1 MKERKVTVI
10 FQPSGRRGQVEAGT
24 TVLQAAREL
33 GVAIESVCGE
43 KHTCGKCKVRVEEG
57 FFERESLRSRR
68 EHLSP
73 FAAEEIK
80 FIGDREREAG
90 YRLACI
96 AEFDGDALV
105 YIPEESRGGKQVIRK
120 AARDLAIE
128 LNPGV
133 KAYYVELAP
142 PTLKEPLGDFERL
155 QKSLRLRH
163 GLPDLSIDFL
173 TLRDLPT
180 KLRLADWKVTVL
192 VWMDREVL
200 DVLPG
205 RVENIYGLAVDIGTT
220 TVAAY
225 LCNLSNGQVVAM
237 DSMMNPQVTYGEDV
251 MSRIS
256 YAMMNSPEGLKR
268 MEEAI
273 IEGLNA
279 LAQSTAKIVG
289 IAPGEIM
296 EVTVVGNTAMH
307 HIFLGIDPQY
317 LGVAPFA
324 PSVHRSLDIKAR
336 ELNLRV
342 HPAANVH
349 VLPVEAGFVGADN
362 VGVLITEEPYRKEE
376 MALIIDIGTN
386 GELVLGN
393 KGRLISS
400 SCATGPALEGAHIKF
415 GMRAAPGAV
424 ERVRIDP
431 ETLEVRFK
439 VIGRELWSDECAPG
453 EIQARGICGSG
464 IIEAVAEMFKA
475 GVVERSG
482 RINGSISNPRL
493 RKAEKGY
500 EFVIAR
506 AEETSIGQD
515 ITVSVSDVRAVQ
527 LAKGALYAG
536 AKIMMGILGVER
548 LDKVILAG
556 AFGSTID
563 SERAMVLGM
572 FPDCD
577 LQNVVAVG
585 NAAGDGARIAL
596 LNRKKRAEADRVA
609 REVEYIE
616 LTVYPEFSKEF
627 AEAMHIPHMK
637 DVFPHSRAVMEQR
650 PTG

>member
-1 MKERKVTVI
+1 MTERKVTVI
-10 FQPSGRRGQVEAGT
+10 FQPSGRRGQVEAGKT
-24 TVLQAAREL
+24 ILQAAREL

-43 KHTCGKCKVRVEEG
+43 KHTCGKCRVRVEEG

-73 FAAEEIK
+73 FVAGESK
-80 FIGDREREAG
+80 FIGEREREAG
-90 YRLACI
+90 YRLACL
-96 AEFDGDALV
+96 AELGGDVLV
-105 YIPEESRGGKQVIRK
+105 YVPEESRGGKQVIRK

-133 KAYYVELAP
+133 KAYYVELPP

-155 QKSLRLRH
+155 QNSLRLCH

-173 TLRDLPT
+173 ALRDLPS

-200 DVLPG
+200 DVRPG

-225 LCNLSNGQVVAM
+225 LCNLSNGQVVAT

-251 MSRIS
+251 MSRIT
-256 YAMMNSPEGLKR
+256 YAMMNPEGLKR

-273 IEGLNA
+273 VEGLNA
-279 LAQSTAKIVG
+279 LAQSTAKIAG
-289 IAPGEIM
+289 IAPEEIM
-296 EVTVVGNTAMH
+296 EMTVVGNTAMH

-349 VLPVEAGFVGADN
+349 VLPLEAGFVGADN

-415 GMRAAPGAV
+415 GMRAAPGAI

-439 VIGRELWSDECAPG
+439 VIGQESWSDECAPG

-475 GVVERSG
+475 GVVE
-482 RINGSISNPRL
+482 
-493 RKAEKGY
+493 
-500 EFVIAR
+500 
-506 AEETSIGQD
+506 
-515 ITVSVSDVRAVQ
+515 
-527 LAKGALYAG
+527 
-536 AKIMMGILGVER
+536 
-548 LDKVILAG
+548 
-556 AFGSTID
+556 
-563 SERAMVLGM
+563 
-572 FPDCD
+572 
-577 LQNVVAVG
+577 
-585 NAAGDGARIAL
+585 
-596 LNRKKRAEADRVA
+596 KKRAHQWQYFQSAPA
-609 REVEYIE
+609 QSRERLRIRHRQGGRD
-616 LTVYPEFSKEF
+616 L
-627 AEAMHIPHMK
+627 H
-637 DVFPHSRAVMEQR
+637 R
-650 PTG
+650 TGHHGLSAIRN

>member
-1 MKERKVTVI
+1 MDGRKVTVI
-10 FQPSGRRGQVEAGT
+10 FQPSGRRGRVEAGK
-24 TVLQAAREL
+24 TVLQASREL

-43 KHTCGKCKVRVEEG
+43 KRTCGKCKVRMEEG

-73 FAAEEIK
+73 LAPEENK

-90 YRLACI
+90 YRLACA
-96 AEFDGDALV
+96 AELRGDALIFV
-105 YIPEESRGGKQVIRK
+105 PEESRGGKQVIRK

-128 LNPGV
+128 LNPAV
-133 KAYYVELAP
+133 KGYYLELSP
-142 PTLKEPLGDFERL
+142 PTLRDPLGDFERL
-155 QKSLRLRH
+155 QNSLQNCY
-163 GLPDLSIDFL
+163 GLKDLSIDFL
-173 TLRDLPT
+173 ALRDLSF
-180 KLRLADWKVTVL
+180 KLRSADWKVTVV

-200 DVLPG
+200 DVRAG
-205 RVENIYGLAVDIGTT
+205 RVESIYGMAVDIGTT

-225 LCNLSNGQVVAM
+225 LCNLGNGQVVAT

-251 MSRIS
+251 MSRIT
-256 YAMMNSPEGLKR
+256 YAMMNPPDGLKR

-273 IEGLNA
+273 VEGLNN
-279 LAQSTAKIVG
+279 LARSTAKTAG
-289 IAPGEIM
+289 IAPEEIM

-307 HIFLGIDPQY
+307 HIFLGIDPQP

-342 HPAANVH
+342 HPVANVH
-349 VLPVEAGFVGADN
+349 VLPIEAGFVGADN
-362 VGVLITEEPYRKEE
+362 VGVLIAEEPYHKDE

-386 GELVLGN
+386 GELILGN
-393 KGRLISS
+393 KELLISS

-415 GMRAAPGAV
+415 GMRAAPGAI

-431 ETLEVRFK
+431 ETLEVRYK
-439 VIGRELWSDECAPG
+439 VIGQELWSDEGVPG
-453 EIQARGICGSG
+453 EIRARGICGSG
-464 IIEAVAEMFKA
+464 IIEAVAEMFQA

-482 RINGSISNPRL
+482 RINGHISSGRL
-493 RKAEKGY
+493 RRAEKGY
-500 EFVIAR
+500 EFVIAK

-515 ITVSVSDVRAVQ
+515 ITVSLSDVRAVQ

-536 AKIMMGILGVER
+536 AKIMMKVLGVER
-548 LDKVILAG
+548 VDKVILAG
-556 AFGSTID
+556 AFGSYID
-563 SERAMVLGM
+563 SERAMILGM

-577 LQNVVAVG
+577 LQKVTAVG

-596 LNRKKRAEADRVA
+596 LNCRKRTEADRVA
-609 REVEYIE
+609 RKVEYIE
-616 LTVYPEFSKEF
+616 LTVYPEFTKEF
-627 AEAMHIPHMK
+627 AEAMQIPHMK
-637 DVFPHSRAVMEQR
+637 DAFPHLRGPVGQR
-650 PTG
+650 LKE

>member
-1 MKERKVTVI
+1 M
-10 FQPSGRRGQVEAGT
+10 G
-24 TVLQAAREL
+24 
-33 GVAIESVCGE
+33 
-43 KHTCGKCKVRVEEG
+43 
-57 FFERESLRSRR
+57 
-68 EHLSP
+68 
-73 FAAEEIK
+73 
-80 FIGDREREAG
+80 
-90 YRLACI
+90 
-96 AEFDGDALV
+96 
-105 YIPEESRGGKQVIRK
+105 
-120 AARDLAIE
+120 
-128 LNPGV
+128 
-133 KAYYVELAP
+133 
-142 PTLKEPLGDFERL
+142 
-155 QKSLRLRH
+155 
-163 GLPDLSIDFL
+163 
-173 TLRDLPT
+173 
-180 KLRLADWKVTVL
+180 
-192 VWMDREVL
+192 
-200 DVLPG
+200 
-205 RVENIYGLAVDIGTT
+205 
-220 TVAAY
+220 
-225 LCNLSNGQVVAM
+225 
-237 DSMMNPQVTYGEDV
+237 
-251 MSRIS
+251 
-256 YAMMNSPEGLKR
+256 
-268 MEEAI
+268 EAI
-273 IEGLNA
+273 TEGLNA
-279 LAQSTAKIVG
+279 LAQSTAKVAGISPEEIV
-289 IAPGEIM
+289 

-342 HPAANVH
+342 HPSANVH

-393 KGRLISS
+393 KERLISS

-415 GMRAAPGAV
+415 GMRAAPGAI

-431 ETLEVRFK
+431 ETLGVRFK
-439 VIGRELWSDECAPG
+439 VIDRELWSDEYAPG

-464 IIEAVAEMFKA
+464 IIEAVAEMFTA
-475 GVVERSG
+475 GVVDRSG
-482 RINGSISNPRL
+482 RLNGHIISPRL

-506 AEETSIGQD
+506 AEEASIGQD

-536 AKIMMGILGVER
+536 AKIMMGVLGVER

-563 SERAMVLGM
+563 SERAMALGM

-577 LQNVVAVG
+577 LENVVAVG

-596 LNRKKRAEADRVA
+596 LNRKKRIEATRVA

-627 AEAMHIPHMK
+627 AEAMYIPHMK
-637 DVFPHSRAVMEQR
+637 DVFPHLKDVLEKR
-650 PTG
+650 PEG

>member
-10 FQPSGRRGQVEAGT
+10 FQPSGRRGQVEAGK

-33 GVAIESVCGE
+33 GVDIESVCGG
-43 KHTCGKCKVRVEEG
+43 KHTCGKCKVRLEEG
-57 FFERESLRSRR
+57 FFERECLKSRR

-73 FAAEEIK
+73 FVPEERK

-96 AEFDGDALV
+96 AELGADALIYV
-105 YIPEESRGGKQVIRK
+105 PEESRGGKQVIRK

-133 KAYYVELAP
+133 KAYYVELPP

-155 QKSLRLRH
+155 QNSLRTYH
-163 GLPDLSIDFL
+163 GLPDLTIDFL
-173 TLRDLPT
+173 TLRDLPS
-180 KLRLADWKVTVL
+180 KLRLAEWKVTVL

-200 DVLPG
+200 DVRRG

-225 LCNLSNGQVVAM
+225 LCDLSNGQVVAT

-251 MSRIS
+251 MSRIT
-256 YAMMNSPEGLKR
+256 YAMANSPEGLRR
-268 MEEAI
+268 MGEAI
-273 IEGLNA
+273 TEGLNA
-279 LAQSTAKIVG
+279 LAQSTAKVAGISPEEIV
-289 IAPGEIM
+289 

-342 HPAANVH
+342 HPSANVH

-393 KGRLISS
+393 KERLISS

-415 GMRAAPGAV
+415 GMRAAPGAI

-431 ETLEVRFK
+431 ETLGVRFK
-439 VIGRELWSDECAPG
+439 VIDRELWSDEYAPG

-464 IIEAVAEMFKA
+464 IIEAVAEMFTA
-475 GVVERSG
+475 GVVDRSG
-482 RINGSISNPRL
+482 RLNGHIISPRL

-506 AEETSIGQD
+506 AEEASIGQD

-536 AKIMMGILGVER
+536 AKIMMGVLGVER

-556 AFGSTID
+556 AFGSYID
-563 SERAMVLGM
+563 SARAMVLGM

-596 LNRKKRAEADRVA
+596 LNRKKRIEATRVA

-627 AEAMHIPHMK
+627 AEAMYIPHMK
-637 DVFPHSRAVMEQR
+637 DVFPHLKDVLEKR
-650 PTG
+650 PEG

>member
-1 MKERKVTVI
+1 MPERKVTVI
-10 FQPSGRRGQVEAGT
+10 FQPSGRRGQVEAGKT
-24 TVLQAAREL
+24 ILQAAREL
-33 GVAIESVCGE
+33 GVDIESVCGG
-43 KHTCGKCKVRVEEG
+43 KHTCGKCRVRVEEG
-57 FFERESLRSRR
+57 FFERESLNSRR

-73 FAAEEIK
+73 FAPEESK

-90 YRLACI
+90 YRLGCI
-96 AEFDGDALV
+96 AELGGDVLIYV
-105 YIPEESRGGKQVIRK
+105 PEESRGGKQVIRK
-120 AARDLAIE
+120 AARDLAIQ

-133 KAYYVELAP
+133 KGYYVEPPL

-155 QKSLRLRH
+155 RDSLRLRY

-173 TLRDLPT
+173 TLRDLPS

-200 DVLPG
+200 DVRPG

-225 LCNLSNGQVVAM
+225 LCNLSNGQLVAT

-251 MSRIS
+251 MSRIT
-256 YAMMNSPEGLKR
+256 YAVMNPPEGLKR
-268 MEEAI
+268 MEESI
-273 IEGLNA
+273 IEGVNA
-279 LAQSTAKIVG
+279 LARSTAQIGG
-289 IAPGEIM
+289 IAPEEIM
-296 EVTVVGNTAMH
+296 EVTIVGNTAMH
-307 HIFLGIDPQY
+307 HIFLGIDPQS

-393 KGRLISS
+393 QERLISS
-400 SCATGPALEGAHIKF
+400 SCATGPALEGAHIQF
-415 GMRAAPGAV
+415 GMRAAPGAI

-439 VIGRELWSDECAPG
+439 VIGQEKWNDECPPG

-464 IIEAVAEMFKA
+464 IIEAVAEMFKT
-475 GVVERSG
+475 GVVGKSG
-482 RINGSISNPRL
+482 RINGDISNPRL

-506 AEETSIGQD
+506 AEETSIGKD
-515 ITVSVSDVRAVQ
+515 ITSRSPMSGPCNWP
-527 LAKGALYAG
+527 KGPCMPG
-536 AKIMMGILGVER
+536 PR
-548 LDKVILAG
+548 
-556 AFGSTID
+556 S
-563 SERAMVLGM
+563 
-572 FPDCD
+572 
-577 LQNVVAVG
+577 
-585 NAAGDGARIAL
+585 
-596 LNRKKRAEADRVA
+596 
-609 REVEYIE
+609 
-616 LTVYPEFSKEF
+616 
-627 AEAMHIPHMK
+627 
-637 DVFPHSRAVMEQR
+637 
-650 PTG
+650 